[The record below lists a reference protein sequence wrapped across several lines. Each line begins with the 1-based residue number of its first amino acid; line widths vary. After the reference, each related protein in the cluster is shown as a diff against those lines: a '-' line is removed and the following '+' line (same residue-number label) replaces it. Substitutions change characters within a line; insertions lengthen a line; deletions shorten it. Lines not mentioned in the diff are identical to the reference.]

1 MELKNLDGGDS
12 VDTDNVVGVSSE
24 KSGSIGRPGQASAGR
39 DLSELWRFRS
49 EGVDDNLGFQV
60 PDLDGIFGGGAQP
73 VSVGGEDQSV
83 DDVSGIE
90 AVKSLALVEVPKH
103 GGVVLTSRGGKGTI
117 RTDADG
123 VQVSGVSDEVVSEL
137 AVGQVPDLDKLVPS
151 ATDDERNRLG
161 RRESDARD
169 PFGVSSALGV
179 VSADG
184 VLAFSEGVP
193 ETDGSVTGSY
203 GGKE

>member
-1 MELKNLDGGDS
+1 MELKKLDGGDS

-24 KSGSIGRPGQASAGR
+24 KSGSIGRPGQASDGR
-39 DLSELWRFRS
+39 DLSVLWRIRS

-73 VSVGGEDQSV
+73 VSVGAEDQSV
-83 DDVSGIE
+83 DDVAGIQ
-90 AVKSLALVEVPKH
+90 AVESLSFVEVPEH
-103 GGVVLTSRGGKGTI
+103 GSVVLSSGSGQRTIGTD
-117 RTDADG
+117 TDG
-123 VQVSGVSDEVVSEL
+123 VQVSSVSDEVVSEL

-161 RRESDARD
+161 RRESDARN

-184 VLAFSEGVP
+184 ELAFSEGVP

-203 GGKE
+203 